1 MSRTVEEIELR
12 EKGLHKKVQLRTL
25 MGVVPRFYKSVILS
39 YQLQQFKI
47 LRNVL
52 YQADFQGLTEVDNL
66 TLNDLY
72 FHFIL

>member
-25 MGVVPRFYKSVILS
+25 MGVVPRLKSVILS